1 MTPTQCLA
9 AREMLGWTAEDLA
22 RAAGVS
28 VFTVRNFE
36 TEKSVPEPEVMT
48 SMQRAFEGAGIQFD
62 PSDDGRS
69 GVSLANKRT

>member
-36 TEKSVPEPEVMT
+36 TEKSVPEPEIMT

-62 PSDDGRS
+62 PSEDGRS